1 MNITI
6 GQKVK
11 INGNVKTI
19 KQLLMPGGV
28 VITTDGG
35 EYFAGWDVIENL

>member
-1 MNITI
+1 MTIKI

-11 INGNVKTI
+11 INGTVKTVA
-19 KQLLMPGGV
+19 KLLMPGGV

-35 EYFAGWDVIENL
+35 EYFAGWDIIE